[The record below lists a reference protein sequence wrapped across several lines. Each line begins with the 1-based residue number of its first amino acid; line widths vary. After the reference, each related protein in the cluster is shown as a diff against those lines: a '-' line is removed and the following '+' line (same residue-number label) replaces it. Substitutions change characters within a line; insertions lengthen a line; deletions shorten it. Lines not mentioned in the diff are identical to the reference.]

1 MPGEVDFWLIG
12 AYAELELKG
21 NMFSSRQLILQ
32 GLRMNE
38 SDYRFHLEY
47 LRFEVKY
54 FDKVMLRR
62 EVLQQ
67 GQVEFV
73 NDCEEVEG
81 ETKQGE
87 ESNIVKIVWENLK
100 VKFAGDVVVLRDAK
114 QILKQSKYLR

>member
-1 MPGEVDFWLIG
+1 
-12 AYAELELKG
+12 
-21 NMFSSRQLILQ
+21 
-32 GLRMNE
+32 
-38 SDYRFHLEY
+38 
-47 LRFEVKY
+47 
-54 FDKVMLRR
+54 MLRR